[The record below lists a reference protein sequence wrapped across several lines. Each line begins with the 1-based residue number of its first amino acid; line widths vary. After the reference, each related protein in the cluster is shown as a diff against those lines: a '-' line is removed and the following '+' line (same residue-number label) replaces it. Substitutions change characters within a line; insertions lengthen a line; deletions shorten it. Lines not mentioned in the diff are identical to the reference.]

1 MLWGRVTTNHGE
13 DGMHVT
19 YAGGHKL
26 RVVLSTQ
33 ELGNLIGILYISSAG
48 RTLSEENQRIARE
61 LCDALDIT
69 RSLTRDAKDQG

>member
-1 MLWGRVTTNHGE
+1 
-13 DGMHVT
+13 MHVT
-19 YAGGHKL
+19 YARGHKL

-33 ELGNLIGILYISSAG
+33 EIGDLIGILYISSVG
-48 RTLSEENQRIARE
+48 RTLSEKNQHIARE